1 MNRRIFAFVILS
13 TLAACDAATDDAT
26 ALREK
31 FAAEIESSSVALTD
45 AIATAESTSGG
56 IAVEAKLELEHGV
69 FVYRV
74 EVVADAGQRR
84 IEISSESGEIVR
96 DRASSSGNDDENA
109 ANAELAAGADWA
121 ALAAAAEAHVG
132 GEIFELEADDGVFEA
147 KVMVDTTV
155 MELELAAD
163 GTVLKSQEDDDF
175 GGESEDESEDE
186 SDDDNDDDHHGGNDD
201 GA

>member
-1 MNRRIFAFVILS
+1 MNRRILAFAILS
-13 TLAACDAATDDAT
+13 TLAACDAASDDTT

-45 AIATAESTSGG
+45 AIATAEAASGG
-56 IAVEAKLELEHGV
+56 VAVEAKLELEHGA

-84 IEISSESGEIVR
+84 IEISSDSGEIVR
-96 DRASSSGNDDENA
+96 DRASSSGNADEAA
-109 ANAELAAGADWA
+109 ANAELATGADWA

-132 GEIFELEADDGVFEA
+132 GEVFELEADDGVFEA

-175 GGESEDESEDE
+175 GGESEDESEHE
-186 SDDDNDDDHHGGNDD
+186 SEDSDDDHHGGNDD
-201 GA
+201 GT